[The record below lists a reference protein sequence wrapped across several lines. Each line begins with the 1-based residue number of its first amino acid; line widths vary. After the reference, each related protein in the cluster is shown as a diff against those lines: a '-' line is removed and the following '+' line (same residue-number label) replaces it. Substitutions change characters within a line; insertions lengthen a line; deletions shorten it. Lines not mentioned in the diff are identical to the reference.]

1 MEQKTIIYSFVAVL
15 LLGFF
20 HFFFLSPP
28 RSFPVGQTVNIEKG
42 YSLQKVSST
51 LKENKIIRSR
61 TAFEFFVIL
70 FGGEKKIQPAYYNF
84 SEELPVFAVAWRVG
98 GGKFFMPPVSVT
110 IPEGFNSEKIANAFG
125 KKLPNFNR
133 EQFLVASEG
142 LEGYLFPDTYF
153 FLNTDGAK
161 EVVEAMSK
169 NYEKKIE
176 PLRSEIT
183 ASGRTEHQI
192 ITMASIIEGEANGD
206 EDRALISGILWKRFK
221 IGMALQADAAPIT
234 YKEKGLPSNPIS
246 NPGLQAI
253 KASIHPESSLFL
265 YYLHDQDGNIHYAKS
280 FAEHTANKRKYL
292 KN

>member
-28 RSFPVGQTVNIEKG
+28 KSFPVGQTVNIEKG
-42 YSLQKVSST
+42 YSLKKVSSV

-70 FGGEKKIQPAYYNF
+70 FGGEKKIRPAFYNF

-98 GGKFFMPPVSVT
+98 GGRFFMPPVSVT
-110 IPEGFNSEKIANAFG
+110 IPEGFDLEKIANIFE

-133 EQFLVASEG
+133 EQFLVSAG
-142 LEGYLFPDTYF
+142 DLEGYLFPDTYF

-161 EVVEAMSK
+161 EVIEAMSK

-176 PLRSEIT
+176 PFRSEIM

-192 ITMASIIEGEANGD
+192 IIMASIIEGEANGNG
-206 EDRALISGILWKRFK
+206 DRELIAGILWKRLRL
-221 IGMALQADAAPIT
+221 GMPLQADAAPET
-234 YKEKGLPSNPIS
+234 YKKKGLPEKPIN
-246 NPGLQAI
+246 NPGLE
-253 KASIHPESSLFL
+253 SIRAALNPKETPFL
-265 YYLHDQDGNIHYAKS
+265 YYLHDEDGQIYYAKT
-280 FAEHTANKRKYL
+280 FAEHSANIKKYL